1 MNLKVVGENLKFSKA
16 SLAFFCAFSL
26 FLSLAYSQANSSQ
39 DQGSSQSTIN
49 ARSALP
55 DESTLPIDDAPA
67 AAAQNGSARLSSGST
82 LWVFFRMIF
91 VLIVVVACIY
101 LVMNF
106 MRRKMGGE
114 QADDDTFLRKVAQV
128 SVAPGKTVQ
137 IVTLLE
143 KAYLIGVTDNSI
155 DLLGEIKDK
164 ELVDAMNLN
173 ADRKQN
179 VARARNFADVLSLFL
194 NPKNPDTTEGERSA
208 SSSISEF
215 FNKQKEKFKNGK

>member
-1 MNLKVVGENLKFSKA
+1 
-16 SLAFFCAFSL
+16 
-26 FLSLAYSQANSSQ
+26 
-39 DQGSSQSTIN
+39 
-49 ARSALP
+49 
-55 DESTLPIDDAPA
+55 
-67 AAAQNGSARLSSGST
+67 
-82 LWVFFRMIF
+82 
-91 VLIVVVACIY
+91 
-101 LVMNF
+101 MNF

-179 VARARNFADVLSLFL
+179 VARARNFADILSLFL
-194 NPKNPDTTEGERSA
+194 NPKNPSATEGERSA
-208 SSSISEF
+208 SNSISDF

>member
-1 MNLKVVGENLKFSKA
+1 MKVSKIT
-16 SLAFFCAFSL
+16 LAFICAFSL
-26 FLSLAYSQANSSQ
+26 FLSLASAQANSSQ
-39 DQGSSQSTIN
+39 EQGASQSTIN
-49 ARSALP
+49 AGSALP
-55 DESTLPIDDAPA
+55 DESTLPIGDA
-67 AAAQNGSARLSSGST
+67 AASSSPNGSSRTSSGST

-91 VLIVVVACIY
+91 VLIVVVVCIY

-179 VARARNFADVLSLFL
+179 VARARNFADILSLFL
-194 NPKNPDTTEGERSA
+194 NPKNPSATEGERSA
-208 SSSISEF
+208 SSSISDF